1 MKQNTSFDIN
11 YAVMEVKDININYY
25 NKSRVIDDYEYLAYR
40 MLAEKIRYN
49 NVSKLSI
56 ALVKLIESNN
66 LSINA
71 LRIVTMLNAAQL
83 TENTRKNIVDFINFH
98 YDVFVG
104 KYYQSGPYYN
114 YREQGKTLNYANIVR
129 LLLTED
135 FKFAESDL
143 LNALLKDFEKNKQ
156 AETQK

>member
-66 LSINA
+66 LSVNA
-71 LRIVTMLNAAQL
+71 LRIVTMLNTAQL
-83 TENTRKNIVDFINFH
+83 TENTRK
-98 YDVFVG
+98 
-104 KYYQSGPYYN
+104 
-114 YREQGKTLNYANIVR
+114 TLLILLIFTMMCLWANIIN
-129 LLLTED
+129 LAHTITTES
-135 FKFAESDL
+135 KAKHL
-143 LNALLKDFEKNKQ
+143 IMQTL
-156 AETQK
+156 